1 MIKPEELRIGNWF
14 TKDGEYHNVG
24 HIQKNFYNIC
34 VNNYGPENINP
45 IPLTPEILE
54 AVGFD
59 KEKEL
64 VYVLKKFD
72 QCHVVLI
79 QRLDVWM
86 LHITGPFGMVQC
98 SPIQHLHNLQNFI
111 YSISGKE
118 LEVKL
123 PQLV

>member
-1 MIKPEELRIGNWF
+1 MINPEELRIGNWF

-34 VNNYGPENINP
+34 VNNYGPENIDP

-54 AVGFD
+54 AVRFEN
-59 KEKEL
+59 EKEL
-64 VYVLKKFD
+64 YLGLD
-72 QCHVVLI
+72 L
-79 QRLDVWM
+79 QRRYRLFLCDGEHTIPLREVKY
-86 LHITGPFGMVQC
+86 LHE
-98 SPIQHLHNLQNFI
+98 LQNQ
-111 YSISGKE
+111 YYALTGKE